1 MANNR
6 IFYACQAVALR
17 PMGADAAQSNFKIA
31 HGVQSVGITT
41 NFNLEQAFELGQIQI
56 YENIEGLPDVECTL
70 EKVLDGYPLLYHLAS
85 QEAESAGLVG
95 RSKPRTDV
103 ALAIYSDGQD
113 SVNDAQLKPATTVFM
128 SGMYMNS
135 VSYTVPVD
143 GNATES
149 ITLVGNHKE
158 WIKFGDGDE
167 GKKSINR
174 ANNTGP
180 AGFGTYGT
188 APKAGSSD
196 YPMAYEGGS
205 GGVQRRE
212 NVLLKYSILPFSLF
226 GNLTGTIIGGTEQ
239 TISDT
244 GNAWNDT
251 DKVPTLHLQ
260 NFSVSTDFGREDIM
274 ELGRKAPYHRAPNFP
289 IEVTTEL
296 ESMAVSGD
304 FVGAYEFG
312 DPDLWSTNASGDSTS
327 EEYILITLKGGIVF
341 DMGASN
347 RLSSVS
353 YGGGDAA
360 GGNATISYSYTNF
373 NELTV
378 MHSGDPA
385 NRWPLDSSVGGT
397 MNYSPDQSGILL
409 ADSFGT

>member
-1 MANNR
+1 MAQNNR
-6 IFYACQAVALR
+6 IFYACQAVAFR
-17 PMGADAAQSNFKIA
+17 PHGDGTAAAYAVA

-41 NFNLEQAFELGQIQI
+41 NFNLEQAFELGQVQI

-85 QEAESAGLVG
+85 STAESAGLVG
-95 RSKPRTDV
+95 RSKERADC

-113 SVNDAQLKPATTVFM
+113 SVNDGLQTKPSTTVYM
-128 SGMYMNS
+128 SGMYLNS
-135 VSYTVPVD
+135 VSYTISTD

-158 WIKFGDGDE
+158 WIKFDDAQTNTIN
-167 GKKSINR
+167 KSNQ
-174 ANNTGP
+174 TGP
-180 AGFGTYGT
+180 AGFGQTGGN
-188 APKAGSSD
+188 PD
-196 YPMAYEGGS
+196 YPTAYEGGS

-212 NVLLKYSILPFSLF
+212 NVVLKYSILPESLF
-226 GNLTGTIIGGTEQ
+226 GNLTGTIAGNANQ
-239 TISDT
+239 TIADT
-244 GNAWNDT
+244 GNAYDST
-251 DKVPTLHLQ
+251 TKMPKIHVQ
-260 NFSVSTDFGREDIM
+260 NFSVSTDFGREDIL
-274 ELGRKAPYHRAPNFP
+274 ELGRKSPYFRAPNFP

-296 ESMAVSGD
+296 EAMAVSGD

-312 DPDLWSTNASGDSTS
+312 DPDLFNTNASGDNTS
-327 EEYILITLKGGIVF
+327 EEYILMTLKAGIIF
-341 DMGASN
+341 DMGANN

-378 MHSGDPA
+378 VHSGDPA
-385 NRWPLDSSVGGT
+385 WHGNGGT
-397 MNYSPDQSGILL
+397 MHYSPAQSGILL
-409 ADSFGT
+409 IGI